1 MAVPGSGELSLGKIR
16 QELQTANYAGG
27 PFTSAATSLDDAE
40 NGTITTINKCSALY
54 PLSANPASMSEW
66 YGYDHDAPCN
76 KATAS
81 FYFDGG
87 VQDTDEL
94 VSEDVVSNN
103 PFDALQADL
112 QNKWTLSMW
121 VRIDR
126 TLDPSAGDE
135 GYQRGYGLYWIEDQD
150 NGYLASIQYIPQSTT
165 GNYNELQLVIA
176 TSSGSNNFRSWNIE
190 IDNPSGNSNITGVQE
205 NINWS
210 NSNKGTV
217 NTRDF
222 THLVFVYDDTQ
233 GTNTDKFVVYWNG
246 DLLETNAYNTG
257 GGGSGPT
264 GIPYNG
270 RQYAH
275 FGIGPIG
282 GLTSPYKAPWYG
294 WIGWMSYCNNFAAD
308 QTSVDTL
315 YNSGTTPAQGSITGL
330 DPNMIHYE
338 FGGNVDPQFDYNGL
352 SITLDVITATWDN
365 SIFP

>member
-1 MAVPGSGELSLGKIR
+1 MAVPSSSTLSLGQIR
-16 QELQTANYAGG
+16 QELETANYAGG
-27 PFTSAATSLDDAE
+27 VYTAVSTSLDAAE
-40 NGTITTINKCSALY
+40 NGSIKTINKCSALY
-54 PLSANPASMSEW
+54 PISTNPASMSEW
-66 YGYDHDAPCN
+66 YGYDHDAPCL

-87 VQDTDEL
+87 TEDTDEL
-94 VSEDVVSNN
+94 VSEDYISNT
-103 PFDALQADL
+103 PWDTLQADI

-121 VRIDR
+121 VQIYR
-126 TLDPSAGDE
+126 TFDAGSGDP
-135 GYQRGYGLYWIEDQD
+135 GYQRGYGLWWIEDED

-165 GNYNELQLVIA
+165 GNSNELQLVIA
-176 TSSGSNNFRSWNIE
+176 TSSGSNNFRSWHVE
-190 IDNPSGNSNITGVQE
+190 IDNPADNANITQVNDGV
-205 NINWS
+205 NWS
-210 NSNKGTV
+210 ESNAGTT
-217 NTRDF
+217 NARDF

-233 GTNTDKFVVYWNG
+233 ATNTDKFLVYWNG
-246 DLLETNAYNTG
+246 DLLTTNAYNTG
-257 GGGSGPT
+257 AGGSGPS
-264 GIPYNG
+264 GIPYTG

-282 GLTSPYKAPWYG
+282 GLASPYQAPWYG

-315 YNSGTTPAQGSITGL
+315 YNSGTTPKQSDITGL

-352 SITLDVITATWDN
+352 SIALDVITATWDN